1 LEIIP
6 KDAAAMK
13 QGATKLY
20 AMHIISPF
28 LKGPCDRYT
37 YFWLGTH
44 KAASVSARFEGPAGC
59 FLESWV
65 VWLAL
70 YSHVHEC

>member
-1 LEIIP
+1 
-6 KDAAAMK
+6 MK

-20 AMHIISPF
+20 AMHIISLV
-28 LKGPCDRYT
+28 LKEPCDRYT

-44 KAASVSARFEGPAGC
+44 KAAGVSARFEGPAGC

-70 YSHVHEC
+70 NILELLHQLLASLLS